1 MNEIGLGEAIKALRE
16 ELTEAKGEGEGSWM
30 RFQVSPVDLELQ
42 LVVTKNAQ
50 GKIGWKVLEAGGS
63 VDSERTQKVSL
74 TLTPQWWNASE
85 GDYTDRWLVG
95 GEAPAGHTS
104 PVPPAHGRNQLPE
117 VDSGPEDED

>member
-63 VDSERTQKVSL
+63 VDSARTQKVSL
-74 TLTPQWWNASE
+74 TLTPQWWNTSQ
-85 GDYTDRWLVG
+85 GDYTNQWLVS
-95 GEAPAGHTS
+95 GETPTRQTR
-104 PVPPAHGRNQLPE
+104 PVPPVHHRDQLPE
-117 VDSGPEDED
+117 VDSGPEDEH